1 MVSTVRVTACAAVLL
16 LTFASVSRPTS
27 ADAAQAVTAD
37 DVIAR
42 NLAARGGAEKLRS
55 LNSVKITAVVTAQ
68 GMELPMTS
76 WAMRPNRLRRDTK
89 FQDQN
94 IVMAFDGKTVW
105 GINPMTGS
113 TAPQEVT
120 GPQADLTR
128 DEATFDPLFLTY
140 KERGHTIELVGTETV
155 DGTEAY
161 HLKVTK
167 KNGSIEHYYLNAA
180 TALEMRTVSTLERN
194 GMTAEVTTDLGD
206 YQTVDGMQV
215 AFSMKQSM
223 RGNLVA
229 QVKLQKVEFNVPIED
244 DLFRMPK

>member
-27 ADAAQAVTAD
+27 ADAAQAVTVD

-105 GINPMTGS
+105 NINPMTGS

-229 QVKLQKVEFNVPIED
+229 QVKLQKVEFNVRIED

>member
-27 ADAAQAVTAD
+27 ADAAQAVTVD

-161 HLKVTK
+161 HLKVMK

>member
-27 ADAAQAVTAD
+27 ADAAQAVTVD

-105 GINPMTGS
+105 NINPMTGS